1 MSIKTI
7 LEIMRR
13 PDNGMRLKNPVIID
27 INNKAG
33 WLHLTGGA
41 VNSMIAWLN
50 EFHLNEFKEV
60 AKDDVMKYDKQI
72 FAILK
77 EPEQRYWDG
86 ITEWSTCWGEH
97 EWWQHDD
104 IMEWFPHFD
113 RYTWRYSDQI
123 DGVPEIK
130 HLLKLD
136 KDLSDKIE
144 ALAKQY
150 DFKCP
155 YGIEKVRPRYKKD
168 KQVIKIHETITPKF
182 KSLVQESPEL
192 SRKLEEYLAPDVW
205 YYAKAK

>member
-1 MSIKTI
+1 MSIQTI
-7 LEIMRR
+7 LDIMRS
-13 PDNGMRLKNPVIID
+13 PQNGMRIKNPVIMD
-27 INNKAG
+27 INDKVG
-33 WLHLTGGA
+33 WLWLTGGA

-77 EPEQRYWDG
+77 EPEKRYWDG
-86 ITEWSTCWGEH
+86 ITEWSTCWGEY

-136 KDLSDKIE
+136 NDLSDKIE

-168 KQVIKIHETITPKF
+168 KTVIKIHETITPKF
-182 KSLVQESPEL
+182 KKLVEDSPEL
-192 SRKLEEYLAPDVW
+192 SQKLQDYLAPDVW
-205 YYAKAK
+205 YYKKAE

>member
-1 MSIKTI
+1 MSIQTI

-13 PDNGMRLKNPVIID
+13 PDNGMRLKNAVIID
-27 INNKAG
+27 INEKAG

-41 VNSMIAWLN
+41 VHSMIAWLN
-50 EFHLNEFKEV
+50 EFHLNEFKEIE
-60 AKDDVMKYDKQI
+60 KDKLESYDKDV

-77 EPEQRYWDG
+77 EPEKRYWDG
-86 ITEWSTCWGEH
+86 ITEWSTCWGEY

-123 DGVPEIK
+123 DGVKEVK
-130 HLLKLD
+130 HLIKLD
-136 KDLSDKIE
+136 NNLSDKIE

-168 KQVIKIHETITPKF
+168 KSVIKIHETITPKF
-182 KSLVQESPEL
+182 KQLVQDSPEL
-192 SRKLEEYLAPDVW
+192 SKKLEDYLAPDIW

>member
-1 MSIKTI
+1 MSIQTI
-7 LEIMRR
+7 LDIMRS
-13 PDNGMRLKNPVIID
+13 PQNGMRLKNPAIID
-27 INNKAG
+27 INNKVG
-33 WLHLTGGA
+33 WLWLTGGA

-50 EFHLNEFKEV
+50 EFHLNEFSEV

-77 EPEQRYWDG
+77 EPEKRYWDG
-86 ITEWSTCWGEH
+86 ITEWSTCWGEY

-136 KDLSDKIE
+136 NDLSDKIE

-168 KQVIKIHETITPKF
+168 KSVIKIHETITPKF
-182 KSLVQESPEL
+182 KKLVEDSAEL
-192 SRKLEEYLAPDVW
+192 SQKLEDYLAPDIW
-205 YYAKAK
+205 CYKKAQ

>member
-1 MSIKTI
+1 
-7 LEIMRR
+7 MRS
-13 PDNGMRLKNPVIID
+13 PQNGMRIKNPVIMD
-27 INNKAG
+27 INDKVG
-33 WLHLTGGA
+33 WLWLTGGA

-77 EPEQRYWDG
+77 EPEKRYWDG
-86 ITEWSTCWGEH
+86 ITEWSTCWGEY

-123 DGVPEIK
+123 EGVPEIK

-136 KDLSDKIE
+136 NDLSDKIE

-168 KQVIKIHETITPKF
+168 KAVINIHETITPKF
-182 KSLVQESPEL
+182 KKLVEDSPEL
-192 SRKLEEYLAPDVW
+192 SQKLQDYLAPDVW
-205 YYAKAK
+205 YYKKAE

>member
-27 INNKAG
+27 INDKAG

-77 EPEQRYWDG
+77 EPEKRYWDG

-136 KDLSDKIE
+136 NDLSDKID

-168 KQVIKIHETITPKF
+168 KSVIKIHETITPKF
-182 KSLVQESPEL
+182 KKLVEESAEL
-192 SRKLEEYLAPDVW
+192 SQKLEDYLAPDVW
-205 YYAKAK
+205 YYKKAE

>member
-1 MSIKTI
+1 MSIETI

-27 INNKAG
+27 INEKAG
-33 WLHLTGGA
+33 WLWLTGGA
-41 VNSMIAWLN
+41 VHSMMAWLN

-60 AKDDVMKYDKQI
+60 AKDDLQNYNKEV
-72 FAILK
+72 FAILA
-77 EPEQRYWDG
+77 EPEKRYWNG
-86 ITEWSTCWGEH
+86 ITEWSSCWGEY

-123 DGVPEIK
+123 DAVKEVK
-130 HLLKLD
+130 HFLKLD
-136 KDLSDKIE
+136 NNLSDKIE

-155 YGIEKVRPRYKKD
+155 YGIEKVRPRYKKE
-168 KQVIKIHETITPKF
+168 KAIIKLHETITPKF
-182 KSLVQESPEL
+182 RQLVENSPEL
-192 SRKLEEYLAPDVW
+192 SKKLEEYLAPDVW

>member
-1 MSIKTI
+1 
-7 LEIMRR
+7 MRR
-13 PDNGMRLKNPVIID
+13 PNNGMRIKNPVIID
-27 INNKAG
+27 INEKAG

-41 VNSMIAWLN
+41 VHSMIAWLN
-50 EFHLNEFKEV
+50 EFHLNEFKEIETD
-60 AKDDVMKYDKQI
+60 KIESYDKDV

-86 ITEWSTCWGEH
+86 ITEWSTCWGTH

-123 DGVPEIK
+123 DGVKEVK

-136 KDLSDKIE
+136 NNLSDKIE

-155 YGIEKVRPRYKKD
+155 YCI
-168 KQVIKIHETITPKF
+168 
-182 KSLVQESPEL
+182 
-192 SRKLEEYLAPDVW
+192 
-205 YYAKAK
+205 

>member
-1 MSIKTI
+1 MSIQTI

-27 INNKAG
+27 INEKAG

-41 VNSMIAWLN
+41 VHSMIAWLN

-60 AKDDVMKYDKQI
+60 EADKIESYDKDV

-86 ITEWSTCWGEH
+86 ITEWSTCWGTH

-123 DGVPEIK
+123 DGVKEVK

-136 KDLSDKIE
+136 NDLSDKIE

-168 KQVIKIHETITPKF
+168 KPVIQIHETITPKF

-192 SRKLEEYLAPDVW
+192 SQKLEEYLAPDVW

>member
-1 MSIKTI
+1 MSIQTI

-27 INNKAG
+27 INEKAG

-41 VNSMIAWLN
+41 VHSMIAWLN
-50 EFHLNEFKEV
+50 EFHLNEFKEIETD
-60 AKDDVMKYDKQI
+60 KIESYDKDV

-86 ITEWSTCWGEH
+86 ITEWSTCWGTH

-123 DGVPEIK
+123 DGVKEVK

-136 KDLSDKIE
+136 NNLSDKIE

-168 KQVIKIHETITPKF
+168 KAVIEIHETITPKF

-192 SRKLEEYLAPDVW
+192 SQKLEEYLAPDVW

>member
-1 MSIKTI
+1 MSIQTI

-13 PDNGMRLKNPVIID
+13 PDNGMRLKEPVIID
-27 INNKAG
+27 INDKAG

-41 VNSMIAWLN
+41 VHSMIAWLN
-50 EFHLNEFKEV
+50 EFHLNEFKEIG
-60 AKDDVMKYDKQI
+60 KDKLESYDKDV

-86 ITEWSTCWGEH
+86 ITEWSTCWGGY

-123 DGVPEIK
+123 DGVKEVK
-130 HLLKLD
+130 HLIKLD
-136 KDLSDKIE
+136 NDLSDKIE

-168 KQVIKIHETITPKF
+168 KSVIKIHETITPKF
-182 KSLVQESPEL
+182 KKLVEDSAEL
-192 SRKLEEYLAPDVW
+192 RQKLEDYLAPDVW
-205 YYAKAK
+205 YYKKAK

>member
-1 MSIKTI
+1 MSIQTI

-27 INNKAG
+27 INEKAG

-41 VNSMIAWLN
+41 VHSMIAWLN
-50 EFHLNEFKEV
+50 EFHLNEFKEIE
-60 AKDDVMKYDKQI
+60 KDKLESYDKDV

-77 EPEQRYWDG
+77 EPEKRYWNG
-86 ITEWSTCWGEH
+86 ITEWSTCWGEY

-104 IMEWFPHFD
+104 IMDWFPHFD

-168 KQVIKIHETITPKF
+168 KAVIKIHENITPKF
-182 KSLVQESPEL
+182 KKLVEDSAEL
-192 SRKLEEYLAPDVW
+192 SQKLQDYLAPDVW
-205 YYAKAK
+205 YYKKAQ

>member
-1 MSIKTI
+1 MSIQTI
-7 LEIMRR
+7 LDIMRS
-13 PDNGMRLKNPVIID
+13 PQNGMRLKNPAIID
-27 INNKAG
+27 INDKVG
-33 WLHLTGGA
+33 WLWLTGGA

-50 EFHLNEFKEV
+50 EFHLNEFSEV

-77 EPEQRYWDG
+77 EPEKRYWDG
-86 ITEWSTCWGEH
+86 ITEWSTCWGEY

-136 KDLSDKIE
+136 NDLSDKIE

-155 YGIEKVRPRYKKD
+155 YGIEKIRPRYKKD
-168 KQVIKIHETITPKF
+168 KTVIKIHETITPKF
-182 KSLVQESPEL
+182 KKLVEDSPEL
-192 SRKLEEYLAPDVW
+192 SQKLQDYLAPDVW
-205 YYAKAK
+205 YYKKAE

>member
-1 MSIKTI
+1 MSIQTI
-7 LEIMRR
+7 LDIMRS
-13 PDNGMRLKNPVIID
+13 PQNGMRLKNPAIID
-27 INNKAG
+27 INDKVG
-33 WLHLTGGA
+33 WLWLTGGA

-77 EPEQRYWDG
+77 EPEKRYWDG
-86 ITEWSTCWGEH
+86 ITEWSTCWGEY

-136 KDLSDKIE
+136 NDLSDKIE

-168 KQVIKIHETITPKF
+168 KTVIKIHETITPKF
-182 KSLVQESPEL
+182 KKLVEDSPEL
-192 SRKLEEYLAPDVW
+192 SQKLQDYLAPDVW
-205 YYAKAK
+205 YYKKAE

>member
-1 MSIKTI
+1 MSIQTI

-13 PDNGMRLKNPVIID
+13 PNNGMRLKNSVIID
-27 INNKAG
+27 INEKAG

-41 VNSMIAWLN
+41 VHSMMAWLN

-60 AKDDVMKYDKQI
+60 ANEKLETYDKDV
-72 FAILK
+72 FAILAD
-77 EPEQRYWDG
+77 PEKRYWNG
-86 ITEWSTCWGEH
+86 ITEWSTCWGDY

-123 DGVPEIK
+123 DGVKEVK
-130 HLLKLD
+130 HLIKLD
-136 KDLSDKIE
+136 NDLSDKIE

>member
-1 MSIKTI
+1 
-7 LEIMRR
+7 MRR
-13 PDNGMRLKNPVIID
+13 PDNGMRIKNPVIID
-27 INNKAG
+27 INEKVG

-41 VNSMIAWLN
+41 VHSMIAWLN
-50 EFHLNEFKEV
+50 EFHLNEFKEIETD
-60 AKDDVMKYDKQI
+60 KIESYDKDV

-86 ITEWSTCWGEH
+86 ITEWSTCWGTH

-123 DGVPEIK
+123 DGVKEVK

-136 KDLSDKIE
+136 NNLSDKIE

-168 KQVIKIHETITPKF
+168 KAVIEIHETITPKF

-192 SRKLEEYLAPDVW
+192 SQKLEEYLAPDVW

>member
-13 PDNGMRLKNPVIID
+13 PDNGMRLKNSVIID
-27 INNKAG
+27 INDKAG

-41 VNSMIAWLN
+41 VHSMIAWLN
-50 EFHLNEFKEV
+50 EFHLNEFKEIE
-60 AKDDVMKYDKQI
+60 KDKLESYDKDV

-168 KQVIKIHETITPKF
+168 KSVIKIHETITPKF
-182 KSLVQESPEL
+182 KKLVEESAEL
-192 SRKLEEYLAPDVW
+192 SQKLEDYLAPDVW
-205 YYAKAK
+205 YYKKAE